1 MNKVHSAQPLG
12 HPCWEPFCP
21 NFLVSGE
28 REENCS
34 DRIKGTSTCQAFCSE
49 SKLTT
54 DLRIM
59 SSVQPPLSS
68 DTWRKRWSG
77 KPRWAWCAQSHLILL
92 TNPGEGGDLLRH
104 LDDPLDRQV
113 GQVDHAGKELV
124 PLVGKDIHLIRLG
137 SLMYLRKSTS
147 ACCKRHSNRH
157 KRSER

>member
-1 MNKVHSAQPLG
+1 MLRTLLSELPGIWRAGGKLQWQDKGNLHLPGVLLRVEVDDGPEDHKLCAAALQQGHLKNKMTIETRL
-12 HPCWEPFCP
+12 
-21 NFLVSGE
+21 
-28 REENCS
+28 
-34 DRIKGTSTCQAFCSE
+34 
-49 SKLTT
+49 
-54 DLRIM
+54 M
-59 SSVQPPLSS
+59 
-68 DTWRKRWSG
+68 
-77 KPRWAWCAQSHLILL
+77 CAQSYLILL

-147 ACCKRHSNRH
+147 TCYKRHSNRH